1 MICLS
6 EKWDTENPISNDS
19 NFQRENYT
27 ALHQV
32 SKKIWQRGRVK
43 HVCAQRKLLKA
54 TYRSIHKFQ

>member
-19 NFQRENYT
+19 NFQIENYT

-43 HVCAQRKLLKA
+43 HVCAQSKLL
-54 TYRSIHKFQ
+54 

>member
-6 EKWDTENPISNDS
+6 EKWDTENPISNDA
-19 NFQRENYT
+19 NFQIENYT

-43 HVCAQRKLLKA
+43 HVWAQRKLL
-54 TYRSIHKFQ
+54 